1 VVSIPGQFEHLLS
14 GLPTWPLVIIMLVVS
29 LLLVFIGR
37 KVVKILAFLVVGLVG
52 ASIGGILG
60 AQYLAGLGWFGKLMG
75 VLIGFFAGG
84 LVGVALVAVGI
95 GVAAGYAAYLLT
107 LDIVSDTTVALVLG
121 IIFFIIGLAL
131 YGKILSVITAVIG
144 GLLLYDALR
153 LYGLGSA
160 LSVALALMVTLA
172 GIWIQSRSGRR
183 TQRPTFSSDTSI

>member
-1 VVSIPGQFEHLLS
+1 MVSIPGQFEHLLS

>member
-1 VVSIPGQFEHLLS
+1 
-14 GLPTWPLVIIMLVVS
+14 MLVVS

-107 LDIVSDTTVALVLG
+107 LDIVPDTTVALVLG

-153 LYGLGSA
+153 LYGLGST
-160 LSVALALMVTLA
+160 LSAILALMVTLA
-172 GIWIQSRSGRR
+172 GFWIQSRSGRR
-183 TQRPTFSSDTSI
+183 TQRPTLPSDTSI

>member
-75 VLIGFFAGG
+75 VLIGFFTGG

-183 TQRPTFSSDTSI
+183 TQRPTLPSETSI